1 MYRSNDTELKM
12 QQVDVLVAQGLSI
25 EAAVREVG
33 VSRATYTLWLREHN
47 DAVPVPVDRLMHLQS
62 EVSRLRKTLAQ
73 LSLELSAAKQLQ
85 HYDAFEQ
92 SLAA

>member
-1 MYRSNDTELKM
+1 MYRSNDTQLKM
-12 QQVDVLVAQGLSI
+12 QQVDLLVAQGLSI
-25 EAAVREVG
+25 EAAAREVG
-33 VSRATYTLWLREHN
+33 VSQPAYTLWLREHN

-73 LSLELSAAKQLQ
+73 MSLELSAARQLK

-92 SLAA
+92 ALAA

>member
-1 MYRSNDTELKM
+1 MYRSNDTQLKM
-12 QQVDVLVAQGLSI
+12 QQVDLLIAQGLCV

-33 VSRATYTLWLREHN
+33 VSHATYTLWLREHN
-47 DAVPVPVDRLMHLQS
+47 DAVPVPVARLMHLQS

-73 LSLELSAAKQLQ
+73 MSLELSAAKQLQ

-92 SLAA
+92 ALAA